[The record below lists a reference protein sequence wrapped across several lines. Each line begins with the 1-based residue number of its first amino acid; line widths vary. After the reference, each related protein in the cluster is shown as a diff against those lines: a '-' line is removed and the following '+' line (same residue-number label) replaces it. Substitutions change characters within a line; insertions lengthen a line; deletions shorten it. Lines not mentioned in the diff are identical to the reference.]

1 MADEL
6 RGVVRAADGRL
17 TDRLAVGVLT
27 GLLHRELVDEVVE
40 QAGRRERRVR
50 LLPARVTV
58 YFVLAMCLFFGDGY
72 EEVMRKLVGGLRFLG
87 GWSGNWKVPTTG
99 AITQARARLGEEPL
113 RLLFERVGVPLAGPD
128 TKGAWLRSWRM
139 MAIDGVQLELP
150 DTVSNT
156 EAFGKN
162 SHRDRPGPF
171 PQARVVGLG
180 ECGTRAVIAARIGPL
195 SVGERELTEQLLPR
209 FQPGML
215 VMADRG
221 FYSLALWV
229 KAAETGADLLWRVS
243 ENVDLPVLEVFS
255 DGSYRSVLADA
266 IARQRHRRH
275 LRSGRADA
283 RLEGLAVRV
292 VEYQVV
298 GRAGSGD
305 RYRMITSILDPDEAP
320 ALELA
325 AAYHQRWEFEV
336 ALAEI
341 ETYQRGPARPLRSKS
356 PEMVR
361 QEIWALLT
369 THYAIRN
376 LMHQAADGAGLD
388 PDRMS
393 FIRSLR
399 VVRRLVTDQAA
410 FSP

>member
-1 MADEL
+1 MI
-6 RGVVRAADGRL
+6 
-17 TDRLAVGVLT
+17 
-27 GLLHRELVDEVVE
+27 
-40 QAGRRERRVR
+40 
-50 LLPARVTV
+50 
-58 YFVLAMCLFFGDGY
+58 M
-72 EEVMRKLVGGLRFLG
+72 
-87 GWSGNWKVPTTG
+87 
-99 AITQARARLGEEPL
+99 
-113 RLLFERVGVPLAGPD
+113 
-128 TKGAWLRSWRM
+128 
-139 MAIDGVQLELP
+139 
-150 DTVSNT
+150 
-156 EAFGKN
+156 
-162 SHRDRPGPF
+162 
-171 PQARVVGLG
+171 
-180 ECGTRAVIAARIGPL
+180 
-195 SVGERELTEQLLPR
+195 
-209 FQPGML
+209 
-215 VMADRG
+215 
-221 FYSLALWV
+221 
-229 KAAETGADLLWRVS
+229 
-243 ENVDLPVLEVFS
+243 LEVFS

-275 LRSGRADA
+275 LRSGRADT

-298 GRAGSGD
+298 GLAGSGD

-320 ALELA
+320 AMELA

>member
-1 MADEL
+1 M
-6 RGVVRAADGRL
+6 
-17 TDRLAVGVLT
+17 
-27 GLLHRELVDEVVE
+27 
-40 QAGRRERRVR
+40 
-50 LLPARVTV
+50 
-58 YFVLAMCLFFGDGY
+58 
-72 EEVMRKLVGGLRFLG
+72 
-87 GWSGNWKVPTTG
+87 
-99 AITQARARLGEEPL
+99 
-113 RLLFERVGVPLAGPD
+113 
-128 TKGAWLRSWRM
+128 
-139 MAIDGVQLELP
+139 
-150 DTVSNT
+150 
-156 EAFGKN
+156 
-162 SHRDRPGPF
+162 
-171 PQARVVGLG
+171 VGLG

-195 SVGERELTEQLLPR
+195 AVGERELTEQLLQR
-209 FQPGML
+209 FEPGML

-243 ENVDLPVLEVFS
+243 ETVDLPVLEVFP
-255 DGSYRSVLADA
+255 DGSYRSVLADV
-266 IARQRHRRH
+266 IARQRYRRH
-275 LRSGRADA
+275 VRSGRADA

-292 VEYQVV
+292 VDYRVD
-298 GRAGSGD
+298 GPAGNGD
-305 RYRMITSILDPDEAP
+305 LYRLITTVLDPGEAP

-376 LMHQAADGAGLD
+376 LMHQAASGAGLD

-393 FIRSLR
+393 FVRSLR
-399 VVRRLVTDQAA
+399 VVRRLATDQAA

>member
-1 MADEL
+1 M
-6 RGVVRAADGRL
+6 
-17 TDRLAVGVLT
+17 
-27 GLLHRELVDEVVE
+27 
-40 QAGRRERRVR
+40 
-50 LLPARVTV
+50 
-58 YFVLAMCLFFGDGY
+58 LAMCLFFGDGY

-87 GWSGNWKVPTTG
+87 DWSGNWRVPTTG

-113 RLLFERVGVPLAGPD
+113 RLLFERVGAPLAGPG
-128 TKGAWLRSWRM
+128 TEGAWLRSWRM
-139 MAIDGVQLELP
+139 MAVDGVQLELP
-150 DTVSNT
+150 DTPGNT

-162 SHRDRPGPF
+162 SHREHRPGPF

-195 SVGERELTEQLLPR
+195 AVGERELTEQLLQR
-209 FQPGML
+209 FEPGML

-243 ENVDLPVLEVFS
+243 ETVDLPVLEVFP
-255 DGSYRSVLADA
+255 DGSYRSVLADV
-266 IARQRHRRH
+266 IARQRYRRH
-275 LRSGRADA
+275 VRSGRADA

-292 VEYQVV
+292 VDYRVD
-298 GRAGSGD
+298 GRAGNGD
-305 RYRMITSILDPDEAP
+305 LYRLITTVLDPGEAP

-376 LMHQAADGAGLD
+376 LMHQAAGGAGLD